1 MVALQRSAAL
11 NVSLICFMLYVS
23 LEQVR
28 ALQCFICHTDDN
40 ESCEQKQC
48 PNDQVYD
55 RCMTLIY
62 KNPPDGR
69 HIKKECALAPC
80 HLRGLAEGFAN
91 FKSNCD
97 SSDKDCVYCCT
108 GDGCNKDG
116 AVAVRPAGSTA
127 ALHLICLILSLALS
141 RWWWWWGN
149 LGGGGGGRVQ

>member
-1 MVALQRSAAL
+1 M
-11 NVSLICFMLYVS
+11 
-23 LEQVR
+23 R

-40 ESCEQKQC
+40 ESCKQKQC

-62 KNPPDGR
+62 KNRKLVFRKKKEFYTEVLNSFCSANPPKSPSLAPDGR

-116 AVAVRPAGSTA
+116 AVAVRPAGTA

-141 RWWWWWGN
+141 RWWWN
-149 LGGGGGGRVQ
+149 LGGGGQVQ